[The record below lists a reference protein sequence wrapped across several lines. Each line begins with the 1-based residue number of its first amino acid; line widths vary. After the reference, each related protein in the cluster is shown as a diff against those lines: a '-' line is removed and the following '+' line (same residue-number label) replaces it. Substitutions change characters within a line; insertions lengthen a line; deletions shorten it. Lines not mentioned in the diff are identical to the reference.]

1 MNSRNVPVPGRIYRL
16 LNDIAVRREGE
27 WIEIPTGSLFFTIA
41 ASDRGPHHSLVEM
54 LFESVKIS
62 YYLYP
67 HEYELVE
74 G

>member
-41 ASDRGPHHSLVEM
+41 ASAAPRCCLLEM

>member
-27 WIEIPTGSLFFTIA
+27 WIEIPTGSLFFTIG
-41 ASDRGPHHSLVEM
+41 ASVAPRCCLLEM

>member
-41 ASDRGPHHSLVEM
+41 AHAAPVSCLVEM

>member
-41 ASDRGPHHSLVEM
+41 VEEAPRCCLFEM

-67 HEYELVE
+67 QEYELVE

>member
-41 ASDRGPHHSLVEM
+41 THAAPTCLVEM